1 MATPTYVLIM
11 AGGIGSRFWP
21 LSSTERPKQFLD
33 ILGTGQTLLQQTFNR
48 FARMVPAENIY
59 IITSGAYVPIVQEQL
74 PLIPA
79 QNIVAEP
86 MRKNTAPCIAYI
98 CFKLVQDNPEASLIV
113 APADHQILD
122 EAEFVNVCNRAI
134 RFVETREALVTL
146 GIQPTHPSTGYGYI
160 QKQPMAVDSF
170 IYPVKQY
177 IEKPYLELA
186 KSFLKN
192 EEFLW
197 NSGIFIW
204 KIKDVL
210 KAYATHLPDLY
221 ALFNASAGA
230 MNTAAESEA
239 VNAIYA
245 LCPNVSVDVGIMEKS
260 DKVFIIPASFEW
272 SDLGTWNS
280 AWENMPKDYRWNA
293 VAGKDVKIIDS
304 ANCVV
309 HTSPGKTVI
318 IQGLDDYI
326 VADTEK
332 GLLICRKDKEQEIR
346 EYVAEITKLPP
357 PVLQPAG
364 KTT

>member
-1 MATPTYVLIM
+1 M

-33 ILGTGQTLLQQTFNR
+33 ILGTGQTLVQQTFNR
-48 FARMVPAENIY
+48 FARMVPIENIY
-59 IITSGAYVPIVQEQL
+59 IITSGSYVSIVKEQL
-74 PLIPA
+74 PQLPE
-79 QNIVAEP
+79 QNIIAEP

-98 CFKLVQDNPEASLIV
+98 CFKLVSDYPDASLVV

-122 EAEFVNVCNRAI
+122 EDGFIGVCNRAI

-204 KIKDVL
+204 KISDVL
-210 KAYATHLPDLY
+210 KAYATYLPELY
-221 ALFNASAGA
+221 NLFKESSGA
-230 MNTAAESEA
+230 MNTDAESGA
-239 VNAIYA
+239 VETLYA
-245 LCPNVSVDVGIMEKS
+245 LCPNISIDVGIMEKS
-260 DKVFIIPASFEW
+260 DKVFIIPSSFEW

-293 VAGKDVKIIDS
+293 VAGKNVKIMDS
-304 ANCVV
+304 ANCVI
-309 HTSPGKTVI
+309 HTPPGKMVI

-332 GLLICRKDKEQEIR
+332 GLLICRKDKEQELK
-346 EYVAEITKLPP
+346 EYVAEITRMPSVPLHPIE
-357 PVLQPAG
+357 

>member
-1 MATPTYVLIM
+1 M

-33 ILGTGQTLLQQTFNR
+33 ILGTGQTLLQQTFKR
-48 FARMVPAENIY
+48 FARMVPVENIY
-59 IITSGAYVPIVQEQL
+59 VVTSGDYGSIVHEQL
-74 PLIPA
+74 PQLPP

-98 CFKLVQDNPEASLIV
+98 CFKLIKDHPEASLVV

-122 EAEFVNVCNRAI
+122 EEEFVAVCQRAT
-134 RFVETREALVTL
+134 RFVETHEALVTL

-160 QKQPMAVDSF
+160 QKHSIAVDSF
-170 IYPVKQY
+170 VYPVKQY

-192 EEFLW
+192 EDFLW

-204 KIKDVL
+204 KISDVL
-210 KAYATHLPDLY
+210 KAYAAYLPELY
-221 ALFNASAGA
+221 NLFHESSGA
-230 MNTAAESEA
+230 MNTEAESDA
-239 VNAIYA
+239 VNALYGR
-245 LCPNVSVDVGIMEKS
+245 CENVSIDVGIMEKS
-260 DKVFIIPASFEW
+260 DKVFIIPSSFEW

-293 VAGKDVKIIDS
+293 VAGKNVKIIDS

-309 HTSPGKTVI
+309 HSPPGKIVI

-332 GLLICRKDKEQEIR
+332 GLLICRKDKEQEIK
-346 EYVAEITKLPP
+346 EYLAEITKTASSPFHP
-357 PVLQPAG
+357 IE
-364 KTT
+364 KIT